1 MVSRLS
7 LAAGLLGGSV
17 NGGGGGCPDCR
28 FVSGPV
34 GGGGGLGVDLSLP
47 NVAAWGGGG
56 TDVVSREP
64 QLGQKRSRS
73 LLSDPQLVH
82 VR

>member
-1 MVSRLS
+1 MVSYLS
-7 LAAGLLGGSV
+7 LAAGLLRGSV
-17 NGGGGGCPDCR
+17 NGGGGCPDCC
-28 FVSGPV
+28 FVSGLV

-56 TDVVSREP
+56 TDIVSREP
-64 QLGQKRSRS
+64 QLGQKRSCS